1 MSTETLNELLKSI
14 DKLNYNIEVIKN
26 FIYCLYIDREEVE
39 QFNFDLDKIMELL
52 EDCSK
57 IIGKKEN

>member
-14 DKLNYNIEVIKN
+14 DKLNYNIEEIK
-26 FIYCLYIDREEVE
+26 ICVYCLYIDREEVE